1 MKTKIDI
8 FSGFLGAGKTF
19 LIKKLINE
27 GAYNEN
33 IAIIENEFGEVSIDS
48 FILRDS
54 NIKVKEINSG
64 CICCEVTGDFKEA
77 ILEVINKYNP
87 SRIIIEP
94 SGVAKLTDIIKIF
107 KESKLRDKVEI
118 DNIITVIDPEK
129 FDMYFKNFKD
139 FYEDQI
145 LNTKKIVLS
154 RTQNIKSNDLDNII
168 TKIKRVNK
176 RAVIISYDWQ
186 KIKGIDILD
195 KIEFNSLNI
204 NEYKGIKPRLKTIE
218 TSKAK
223 DVFESFA
230 IYPSCNYSKLELIS
244 KFKFIS
250 SSRSFGDVIRAK
262 GIIRLKDDTFG
273 QFDFVKD
280 EFEIRKI
287 NNSISSV
294 ISFIGVNLNKKEIE
308 KLFLW
313 GNKWRLNLKL

>member
-1 MKTKIDI
+1 MKIKIDI

-33 IAIIENEFGEVSIDS
+33 IAIIENEFGEVSIDAL
-48 FILRDS
+48 ILRDS

-77 ILEVINKYNP
+77 VLEVINRYNP
-87 SRIIIEP
+87 SRVIIEP

-107 KESKLRDKVEI
+107 KESKLKDKVEI

-129 FDMYFKNFKD
+129 FDIYFRNFKD

-154 RTQNIKSNDLDNII
+154 RTQNLKKENLDNVLLRIR
-168 TKIKRVNK
+168 KINQ
-176 RAVIISYDWQ
+176 RALIISEDWR
-186 KIKGIDILD
+186 KVKGIDILNNVD
-195 KIEFNSLNI
+195 LNSINI
-204 NEYKGIKPRLKTIE
+204 NEYIGIKPRLRTIE

-230 IYPSCNYSKLELIS
+230 IYPNYKFSKSELLS

-250 SSRSFGDVIRAK
+250 NSRSFGDVIRAK
-262 GIIRLKDDTFG
+262 GVVKLLDGSFG

-280 EFEIRKI
+280 EFEIREI
-287 NNSISSV
+287 NNSRSSV
-294 ISFIGVNLNKKEIE
+294 ISFIGVSLNRKELENL
-308 KLFLW
+308 F
-313 GNKWRLNLKL
+313 R

>member
-1 MKTKIDI
+1 MKVKADI

-33 IAIIENEFGEVSIDS
+33 IAIIENEFGEVSIDAL
-48 FILRDS
+48 ILKDS

-77 ILEVINKYNP
+77 IIEVINKYNP

-107 KESKLRDKVEI
+107 KESKLRDRVEV

-145 LNTKKIVLS
+145 INTKKIILS
-154 RTQNIKSNDLDNII
+154 RTQNLKSDYLDNVIN
-168 TKIKRVNK
+168 KIKKVNK
-176 RAVIISYDWQ
+176 RAVIVSDDWQ
-186 KIKGIDILD
+186 KIKGKEILN
-195 KIEFNSLNI
+195 KIEINSLNI
-204 NEYKGIKPRLKTIE
+204 NEYKGIKPRLKSIE

-250 SSRSFGDVIRAK
+250 SSSSFGEVIRAK
-262 GIIRLKDDTFG
+262 GVVRLKDDTFG

-287 NNSISSV
+287 SNSISSV
-294 ISFIGVNLNKKEIE
+294 ISFIGVDLNKKEIE
-308 KLFLW
+308 KLFL
-313 GNKWRLNLKL
+313 

>member
-33 IAIIENEFGEVSIDS
+33 IAIIENEFGEVSIDAL
-48 FILRDS
+48 ILRDS

-154 RTQNIKSNDLDNII
+154 RIQNIKSNDLNNII

-176 RAVIISYDWQ
+176 RAVIISDDWQ

-195 KIEFNSLNI
+195 KVEFNSLNI

-262 GIIRLKDDTFG
+262 GVVELKDDTFG

-308 KLFLW
+308 KLFL
-313 GNKWRLNLKL
+313 